1 MLYNIKNGDVFGLD
15 LTEQKK
21 KQSGEKD
28 AELAKWLSKFER
40 SWNYAKQNYHQ
51 KWENNWKLYHNI
63 RVKRSHDGVVK
74 TFVPMVNSVV
84 NTIVAELFNSNPL
97 VNYRPNHPDQEA
109 DTKVLNEIYSDF
121 ALRDNWV
128 QKNKINGRQGLITG
142 NFCTF
147 YEWVEERNGG
157 YVHKINIPIR
167 DMIIDPSSSSY
178 EDWRYV
184 GRRFFADKKSLE
196 EETIYDFKTDS
207 YKKRYKNLDEVVSG
221 GKDEDD
227 DKSKKDQAIGS
238 IDNDKDRVE
247 LIEIWTKEHVVVIAN
262 RTTIIEERENPHY
275 SIAKSQ
281 LAQRKVEAKIR
292 GESVDEHDKIDGLL
306 PFAHGRIYADISLPY
321 GDSDVDIIA
330 DQQELLNELTELNIE
345 ALLYTLYPEKTL
357 DPKFSE
363 WIDDMD
369 PAPGKIYPLPN
380 GAMVWN
386 NPPSI
391 PTGITQERLNIK
403 DEIRESSAISRISKG
418 ASATDSTTATE
429 IRNMLGQMDSRIQ
442 EKAQTLANEFFFQE
456 AKIVL
461 KLIQLYAPEQMWVR
475 TLQDANV
482 SFTEVNPRAFLGE
495 YTPMITLG
503 VQRKLQ
509 ESEERDSYTQ
519 AYQILIQDPTNNLPA
534 LKRIMFRKMFP
545 ELTQEEIEQIIE
557 PPEQPEQVQQD
568 QLPQGEEAIPRDTG
582 LPPQEAMEGEQNE
595 GDEYGYQG

>member
-1 MLYNIKNGDVFGLD
+1 MLYNVGNGDVFGLK

-21 KQSGEKD
+21 KQSGEDTK
-28 AELAKWLSKFER
+28 LTKWLGKFER

-51 KWENNWKLYHNI
+51 KWENNWKLYRNI
-63 RVKRSHDGVVK
+63 RVKRSHDGVVQ
-74 TFVPMVNSVV
+74 TFVPMVNSAV

-97 VNYRPNHPDQEA
+97 VNYVPNHPDQEA
-109 DTKVLNEIYSDF
+109 DTKVLNEIYADF

-128 QKNKINGRQGLITG
+128 QKNKVNGRQGLITG
-142 NFCTF
+142 NFCAF
-147 YEWVEERNGG
+147 YEWIEDRDGG

-178 EDWRYV
+178 EDWKYV

-207 YKKRYKNLDEVVSG
+207 YKKRYKNLDEVISN

-227 DKSKKDQAIGS
+227 DKSKKDQMIGS
-238 IDNDKDRVE
+238 IDDNKDRVE
-247 LIEIWTKEHVVVIAN
+247 LIEIWTKKHVIVIAN
-262 RTTIIEERENPHY
+262 RSTIIEERENPHY
-275 SIAKSQ
+275 ALAKSQ
-281 LAQRKVEAKIR
+281 QAQRKAEAQLKGEEIAEDDKVE
-292 GESVDEHDKIDGLL
+292 GLL

-363 WIDDMD
+363 WIDDME
-369 PAPGKIYPLPN
+369 PAPGKIYPLPQ
-380 GAMVWN
+380 GAMSWN
-386 NPPSI
+386 NPPVI
-391 PTGITQERLNIK
+391 PNGITQERLNIK

-418 ASATDSTTATE
+418 ASATGSTTATE
-429 IRNMLGQMDSRIQ
+429 IKNMLGQMDSRIQ

-475 TLQDANV
+475 TLGDAKV
-482 SFTEVNPRAFLGE
+482 SFDEVNPRHFLGE
-495 YTPMITLG
+495 YTPMITLDI
-503 VQRKLQ
+503 QRKLQ
-509 ESEERDSYTQ
+509 RSEEQEAYTQ

-534 LKRIMFRKMFP
+534 LKKIMFRKMFP
-545 ELTQEEIEQIIE
+545 DLTQEEIEQIIT
-557 PPEQPEQVQQD
+557 PPEQPEQGQHD
-568 QLPQGEEAIPRDTG
+568 QLPQGEELIPQDAE
-582 LPPQEAMEGEQNE
+582 LPPQEVMADEQMEGD
-595 GDEYGYQG
+595 GYGY

>member
-28 AELAKWLSKFER
+28 AELTKWLSKFER

-74 TFVPMVNSVV
+74 TFVPMVNSAV

-456 AKIVL
+456 ANIVL

-595 GDEYGYQG
+595 GDEYGY

>member
-28 AELAKWLSKFER
+28 AELTKWLSKFER

-74 TFVPMVNSVV
+74 TFVPMVNSAV

-142 NFCTF
+142 NFCAF

-456 AKIVL
+456 ANIVL

-568 QLPQGEEAIPRDTG
+568 QLPQGEEAISRDTE
-582 LPPQEAMEGEQNE
+582 LPPREAMEGEQNE
-595 GDEYGYQG
+595 GDGYGY

>member
-1 MLYNIKNGDVFGLD
+1 MLYNVGNGDVFGFN

-28 AELAKWLSKFER
+28 TKLTKWLGKFER

-51 KWENNWKLYHNI
+51 KWENNWKLYRNI
-63 RVKRSHDGVVK
+63 RVKRSHDGVVQ
-74 TFVPMVNSVV
+74 TFVPMVNSAV

-97 VNYRPNHPDQEA
+97 VNYVPNHPDQEA
-109 DTKVLNEIYSDF
+109 DTKVLNEIYADF

-128 QKNKINGRQGLITG
+128 QKNKVNGRQGLITG
-142 NFCTF
+142 NFCAF
-147 YEWVEERNGG
+147 YEWIEDRDGG

-178 EDWRYV
+178 EDWKYV

-207 YKKRYKNLDEVVSG
+207 YKKRYKNLDEVISG

-227 DKSKKDQAIGS
+227 DKSKKDQMIGS
-238 IDNDKDRVE
+238 IDDNKDRVE
-247 LIEIWTKEHVVVIAN
+247 LIEIWTKKYVVVIAN
-262 RTTIIEERENPHY
+262 RSTIIEERENPHY
-275 SIAKSQ
+275 ALAKSQ
-281 LAQRKVEAKIR
+281 QAQRKAEAQLKGEEIVE
-292 GESVDEHDKIDGLL
+292 DDKVEGLL
-306 PFAHGRIYADISLPY
+306 PFVHGRIYADISLPY

-363 WIDDMD
+363 WIDDME
-369 PAPGKIYPLPN
+369 PAPGKIYPLPQ
-380 GAMVWN
+380 GAMSWN
-386 NPPSI
+386 NPPAI
-391 PTGITQERLNIK
+391 PNGISQERLNIK

-418 ASATDSTTATE
+418 ASATGSTTATE
-429 IRNMLGQMDSRIQ
+429 IKNMLGQMDSRIQ

-475 TLQDANV
+475 TLGDAKV
-482 SFTEVNPRAFLGE
+482 SFDEVNPRQFLGE
-495 YTPMITLG
+495 YTPMITLDI
-503 VQRKLQ
+503 QRKLQ
-509 ESEERDSYTQ
+509 RSEEQEAYTQ
-519 AYQILIQDPTNNLPA
+519 AYQILIQDPTNNLQA
-534 LKRIMFRKMFP
+534 LKKIMFRKMFP
-545 ELTQEEIEQIIE
+545 DLTQEEIEQIIT
-557 PPEQPEQVQQD
+557 PPEQPEQGQQD
-568 QLPQGEEAIPRDTG
+568 QLPQGEEITQQDTE
-582 LPPQEAMEGEQNE
+582 LPPQEVMTGEQMEGN
-595 GDEYGYQG
+595 EYGY

>member
-28 AELAKWLSKFER
+28 AELPKWLSKFER

-74 TFVPMVNSVV
+74 TFVPMVNSAV

-262 RTTIIEERENPHY
+262 RATIIEERENPHY

-568 QLPQGEEAIPRDTG
+568 QSPQGEEAIPRDTG

-595 GDEYGYQG
+595 GDEYGY

>member
-1 MLYNIKNGDVFGLD
+1 MLYNIENGDVFGLD

-28 AELAKWLSKFER
+28 AELTKWLSKFER

-74 TFVPMVNSVV
+74 TFVPMVNSAV

-418 ASATDSTTATE
+418 ASATDDTTATE

-582 LPPQEAMEGEQNE
+582 LPPQEAMEGGQNE
-595 GDEYGYQG
+595 GDEYGY

>member
-28 AELAKWLSKFER
+28 AELTKWLSKFER

-74 TFVPMVNSVV
+74 TFVPMVNSAV

-142 NFCTF
+142 NFCAF

-495 YTPMITLG
+495 YTPMITLD

>member
-1 MLYNIKNGDVFGLD
+1 MLYNVGNGDVFGLK

-28 AELAKWLSKFER
+28 TKLTKWLGKFER

-51 KWENNWKLYHNI
+51 KWENNWKLYRNI
-63 RVKRSHDGVVK
+63 RVKRSHDGVVQ
-74 TFVPMVNSVV
+74 TFVPMVNSAV

-97 VNYRPNHPDQEA
+97 VNYVPNHPDQEA
-109 DTKVLNEIYSDF
+109 DTKVLNEIYADF

-128 QKNKINGRQGLITG
+128 QKNKVNGRQGLITG
-142 NFCTF
+142 NFCAF
-147 YEWVEERNGG
+147 YEWIEDRDGG

-178 EDWRYV
+178 EDWKYV

-196 EETIYDFKTDS
+196 EETIYDFNTGS
-207 YKKRYKNLDEVVSG
+207 YKKRYKNLDEVISG

-227 DKSKKDQAIGS
+227 DKSKKDQMIGS
-238 IDNDKDRVE
+238 IDDNKDRVE
-247 LIEIWTKEHVVVIAN
+247 LIEIWTKKHVVVIAN
-262 RTTIIEERENPHY
+262 RNTIIEERENPHY
-275 SIAKSQ
+275 ALAKSQ
-281 LAQRKVEAKIR
+281 QAQRKVEARLKWAKIP
-292 GESVDEHDKIDGLL
+292 EDDKVEGLL
-306 PFAHGRIYADISLPY
+306 PFVHGRIYADISLPY

-363 WIDDMD
+363 WIDDME
-369 PAPGKIYPLPN
+369 PAPGKIYPLPQ
-380 GAMVWN
+380 GAMSWN
-386 NPPSI
+386 NPPAI
-391 PTGITQERLNIK
+391 PNGISQERLNIK

-418 ASATDSTTATE
+418 ASATGSTTATE
-429 IRNMLGQMDSRIQ
+429 IKNMLGQMDSRIQ

-475 TLQDANV
+475 TLGDAKV
-482 SFTEVNPRAFLGE
+482 SFDEVNPRQFLGE
-495 YTPMITLG
+495 YTPMITLDI
-503 VQRKLQ
+503 QRKLQ
-509 ESEERDSYTQ
+509 RSEEQEAYTQ

-534 LKRIMFRKMFP
+534 LKKIMFRKMFP
-545 ELTQEEIEQIIE
+545 DLTQEEIEQIIT
-557 PPEQPEQVQQD
+557 PSEQPEQGQQG
-568 QLPQGEEAIPRDTG
+568 QLPQGEEATPQDTE
-582 LPPQEAMEGEQNE
+582 LPLQEAMAGDQIE
-595 GDEYGYQG
+595 GDGYGY

>member
-28 AELAKWLSKFER
+28 AELTKWLSKFER

-74 TFVPMVNSVV
+74 TFVPMVNSAV

-142 NFCTF
+142 NFCAF

-167 DMIIDPSSSSY
+167 DMIIDPSSTSY

-557 PPEQPEQVQQD
+557 PPEQSEQGQQS
-568 QLPQGEEAIPRDTG
+568 QLPQGEEAVPQDTE
-582 LPPQEAMEGEQNE
+582 LPSQEITEDEQTE
-595 GDEYGYQG
+595 GDEYEY

>member
-28 AELAKWLSKFER
+28 AELTKWLSKFER

-74 TFVPMVNSVV
+74 TFVPMVNSAV

-247 LIEIWTKEHVVVIAN
+247 LIEIWTKNQVVVIAN

-292 GESVDEHDKIDGLL
+292 GESIDEHDKVEGLL
-306 PFAHGRIYADISLPY
+306 PFAHGRVYADISLPY

-357 DPKFSE
+357 DPKYSE

-380 GAMVWN
+380 GAMSWN

-391 PTGITQERLNIK
+391 PAGIAQERLNIK

-456 AKIVL
+456 ANIVL

-557 PPEQPEQVQQD
+557 PPKQSEQGQQD
-568 QLPQGEEAIPRDTG
+568 QLPQGEEVIPQDTE
-582 LPPQEAMEGEQNE
+582 LPSQEVMEGEQTE
-595 GDEYGYQG
+595 GDKYGY

>member
-28 AELAKWLSKFER
+28 AELTRWLSKFER

-74 TFVPMVNSVV
+74 TFVPMVNSAV

-142 NFCTF
+142 NFCAF

-292 GESVDEHDKIDGLL
+292 GDSVDEHDKIDGLL

-418 ASATDSTTATE
+418 ASATDDTTATE

-557 PPEQPEQVQQD
+557 PPKQPEQVQQD
-568 QLPQGEEAIPRDTG
+568 QLPQGEEAIPQDTE
-582 LPPQEAMEGEQNE
+582 LPPQEVMEGEQNE
-595 GDEYGYQG
+595 GDEYGY

>member
-28 AELAKWLSKFER
+28 AELTKWLSKFER

-74 TFVPMVNSVV
+74 TFVPMVNSAV

-275 SIAKSQ
+275 SMAKSQ

-595 GDEYGYQG
+595 GDEYGY

>member
-1 MLYNIKNGDVFGLD
+1 MLYNVGNGDVFGLK

-21 KQSGEKD
+21 KQSGEDTK
-28 AELAKWLSKFER
+28 LTKWLGKFER

-51 KWENNWKLYHNI
+51 KWENNWKLYRNI
-63 RVKRSHDGVVK
+63 RVKRSHDGVVQ
-74 TFVPMVNSVV
+74 TFVPMVNSAV

-97 VNYRPNHPDQEA
+97 VNYVPNHPDQEA
-109 DTKVLNEIYSDF
+109 DTKVLNEIYADF

-128 QKNKINGRQGLITG
+128 QKNKVNGRQGLITG
-142 NFCTF
+142 NFCAF
-147 YEWVEERNGG
+147 YEWIDDRDGG

-178 EDWRYV
+178 EDWKYV

-196 EETIYDFKTDS
+196 EETIYDFKTDG
-207 YKKRYKNLDEVVSG
+207 YKKRYKNLDEVISG

-227 DKSKKDQAIGS
+227 DKSKKDQMIGS
-238 IDNDKDRVE
+238 IDDNKDRVE
-247 LIEIWTKEHVVVIAN
+247 LIEIWTKKHVVVIAN
-262 RTTIIEERENPHY
+262 RSTIIEERENPHY
-275 SIAKSQ
+275 ALAKSQ
-281 LAQRKVEAKIR
+281 QAQRKAEAQLKGEEIVE
-292 GESVDEHDKIDGLL
+292 DDKVEGLL

-363 WIDDMD
+363 WIDDME
-369 PAPGKIYPLPN
+369 PAPGKIYPLPQ
-380 GAMVWN
+380 GAMSWN
-386 NPPSI
+386 NPPAI
-391 PTGITQERLNIK
+391 PNGISQERLNIK

-418 ASATDSTTATE
+418 ASATGSTTATE
-429 IRNMLGQMDSRIQ
+429 IKNMLGQMDSRIQ

-475 TLQDANV
+475 TLGDAKV
-482 SFTEVNPRAFLGE
+482 SFDEVNPRQFLGE
-495 YTPMITLG
+495 YTPMITLDI
-503 VQRKLQ
+503 QRKLQ
-509 ESEERDSYTQ
+509 RSEEQEAYTQ

-534 LKRIMFRKMFP
+534 LKKIMFRKMFP
-545 ELTQEEIEQIIE
+545 DLTQEEIEQIIT
-557 PPEQPEQVQQD
+557 PPEQPEQGQQD
-568 QLPQGEEAIPRDTG
+568 QLPQGEEIIPQDAE
-582 LPPQEAMEGEQNE
+582 LPPQEVMAGDQTE
-595 GDEYGYQG
+595 GDGYGY

>member
-1 MLYNIKNGDVFGLD
+1 MLYNVGNGDVFGFK

-21 KQSGEKD
+21 KQFGEKD
-28 AELAKWLSKFER
+28 TKLTKWLGKFER

-51 KWENNWKLYHNI
+51 KWENNWKLYRNI
-63 RVKRSHDGVVK
+63 RVKRSHDGVVQ
-74 TFVPMVNSVV
+74 TFVPMVNSAV

-97 VNYRPNHPDQEA
+97 VNYVPNHPDQEA
-109 DTKVLNEIYSDF
+109 DTKVLNEIYADF

-128 QKNKINGRQGLITG
+128 QKNKVNGRQGLITG
-142 NFCTF
+142 NFCAF
-147 YEWVEERNGG
+147 YEWVEDRDGG

-167 DMIIDPSSSSY
+167 DMIIDSSSSSY
-178 EDWRYV
+178 EDWKYV

-207 YKKRYKNLDEVVSG
+207 YKKRYKNLDEVISS

-227 DKSKKDQAIGS
+227 DKSKKDQMIGS
-238 IDNDKDRVE
+238 IDDNKDRVE
-247 LIEIWTKEHVVVIAN
+247 LIEIWTKKQVVVIAN
-262 RTTIIEERENPHY
+262 RSTIIEERENPHY
-275 SIAKSQ
+275 ALAKSQ
-281 LAQRKVEAKIR
+281 QAQRKAEAQLNGEEIAEDDKVE
-292 GESVDEHDKIDGLL
+292 GLL

-363 WIDDMD
+363 WIDDME
-369 PAPGKIYPLPN
+369 PAPGKIYPLPQ
-380 GAMVWN
+380 GAMSWN

-391 PTGITQERLNIK
+391 PTGIAQERLNIK

-418 ASATDSTTATE
+418 ASATGSTTATE
-429 IRNMLGQMDSRIQ
+429 IKNMLGQMDSRIQ

-475 TLQDANV
+475 TLGDAKV
-482 SFTEVNPRAFLGE
+482 SFDEVNPRQFLGE
-495 YTPMITLG
+495 YTPMITLDI
-503 VQRKLQ
+503 QRKLQ
-509 ESEERDSYTQ
+509 RSEEQEAYTQ

-534 LKRIMFRKMFP
+534 LKKIMFRKMFP
-545 ELTQEEIEQIIE
+545 DLTQEEIEQIIT
-557 PPEQPEQVQQD
+557 PSEQPEQGQQG
-568 QLPQGEEAIPRDTG
+568 QLPQGEEVTPQDTE
-582 LPPQEAMEGEQNE
+582 LPLQEAMAGDQME
-595 GDEYGYQG
+595 GDKYGY

>member
-28 AELAKWLSKFER
+28 AELTKWLSKFER

-74 TFVPMVNSVV
+74 TFVPMVNSAV

-281 LAQRKVEAKIR
+281 LAQRKVEAKIS
-292 GESVDEHDKIDGLL
+292 GERVEEHDKIDGLL

-418 ASATDSTTATE
+418 ASATDDTTATE

-568 QLPQGEEAIPRDTG
+568 QLPQGEEAISRDTG

-595 GDEYGYQG
+595 GDEYGY

>member
-74 TFVPMVNSVV
+74 TFVPMVNSAV

-142 NFCTF
+142 NFCAF

-418 ASATDSTTATE
+418 ASATDDTTATE

-568 QLPQGEEAIPRDTG
+568 QLPQGEESIPRDTG

-595 GDEYGYQG
+595 GDEYGY

>member
-74 TFVPMVNSVV
+74 TFVPMVNSAV

-142 NFCTF
+142 NFCAF

-207 YKKRYKNLDEVVSG
+207 YKKRYKNIDEVVSG

-418 ASATDSTTATE
+418 ASATDDTTATE

-568 QLPQGEEAIPRDTG
+568 QLPQGEEAIPQDTG

-595 GDEYGYQG
+595 GDEYGY

>member
-74 TFVPMVNSVV
+74 TFVPMVNSAV

-321 GDSDVDIIA
+321 GDSDVDIIV

-418 ASATDSTTATE
+418 ASATDDTTATE

-568 QLPQGEEAIPRDTG
+568 QLPQGEEAISRDTG

-595 GDEYGYQG
+595 GDKYGY

>member
-1 MLYNIKNGDVFGLD
+1 M
-15 LTEQKK
+15 TEQKK

-28 AELAKWLSKFER
+28 TKLTKWLGKFER

-51 KWENNWKLYHNI
+51 KWENNWKLYRNI
-63 RVKRSHDGVVK
+63 RIKRSHDGVVQ
-74 TFVPMVNSVV
+74 TFVPMVNSAV

-97 VNYRPNHPDQEA
+97 VNYVPNHPDQEA
-109 DTKVLNEIYSDF
+109 DTKVLNEIYADF

-128 QKNKINGRQGLITG
+128 QKNKVNGRQGLITG
-142 NFCTF
+142 NFCAF
-147 YEWVEERNGG
+147 YEWIEDRDGG

-178 EDWRYV
+178 EDWKYV

-207 YKKRYKNLDEVVSG
+207 YKKRYKNLDEVISG

-227 DKSKKDQAIGS
+227 DKSKKDQTIGS

-247 LIEIWTKEHVVVIAN
+247 LIEIWTKKYVVVIAN
-262 RTTIIEERENPHY
+262 RSTIIEERENPHY
-275 SIAKSQ
+275 ALAKSQ
-281 LAQRKVEAKIR
+281 QAQRKAEAQLKGEEIAEDDKVE
-292 GESVDEHDKIDGLL
+292 GLL

-357 DPKFSE
+357 DPRFSE
-363 WIDDMD
+363 WIDDME
-369 PAPGKIYPLPN
+369 PAPGKIYPLPQ
-380 GAMVWN
+380 GAMSWN
-386 NPPSI
+386 NPPVI
-391 PTGITQERLNIK
+391 PNGITQERLNIK

-418 ASATDSTTATE
+418 ASATGSTTATE
-429 IRNMLGQMDSRIQ
+429 IKNMLGQMDSRIQ

-475 TLQDANV
+475 TLGDAKV
-482 SFTEVNPRAFLGE
+482 SFDEVNPRQFLGE
-495 YTPMITLG
+495 YTPMITLDI
-503 VQRKLQ
+503 QRKLQ
-509 ESEERDSYTQ
+509 RSEEQEVYTQ

-534 LKRIMFRKMFP
+534 LKKIMFRKMFP
-545 ELTQEEIEQIIE
+545 DLTQEEIEQIIT
-557 PPEQPEQVQQD
+557 PPEQPEQGQHG
-568 QLPQGEEAIPRDTG
+568 QLPQGEELIPQDAE
-582 LPPQEAMEGEQNE
+582 LPPQEVMAGDQTE
-595 GDEYGYQG
+595 GDGYGY

>member
-28 AELAKWLSKFER
+28 AELTKWLSKFER

-74 TFVPMVNSVV
+74 TFVPMVNSAV

-97 VNYRPNHPDQEA
+97 VNYVPNHPDQEA

-121 ALRDNWV
+121 SLRDNWV

-142 NFCTF
+142 NFCAF
-147 YEWVEERNGG
+147 YEWVDERNGG

-247 LIEIWTKEHVVVIAN
+247 LIEIWTKKRVVVIAN

-292 GESVDEHDKIDGLL
+292 GESVDKYDEIEGLL

-321 GDSDVDIIA
+321 GDSDVDIIS

-380 GAMVWN
+380 GAMSWN

-391 PTGITQERLNIK
+391 PAGITQERLNIK

-418 ASATDSTTATE
+418 ASATGSTTATE
-429 IRNMLGQMDSRIQ
+429 IKNMLGQMDSRIQ

-495 YTPMITLG
+495 YTPMITLD
-503 VQRKLQ
+503 VQRRLQ
-509 ESEERDSYTQ
+509 KSEERDSYTQ
-519 AYQILIQDPTNNLPA
+519 AYQILIQDPTNNLQA
-534 LKRIMFRKMFP
+534 LKEIMFRKMFP
-545 ELTQEEIEQIIE
+545 ELTQEEIEQIIK
-557 PPEQPEQVQQD
+557 PPEQSEQGQQD
-568 QLPQGEEAIPRDTG
+568 QLPQDKEAIPQDTE
-582 LPPQEAMEGEQNE
+582 LLPQEVMKGEQTE
-595 GDEYGYQG
+595 GDEYGY

>member
-28 AELAKWLSKFER
+28 AELTKWLSKFER

-74 TFVPMVNSVV
+74 TFVPMVNSAV

-142 NFCTF
+142 NFCAF

-167 DMIIDPSSSSY
+167 DMIIDPSSTSY

-557 PPEQPEQVQQD
+557 PPKQPEQVQQD
-568 QLPQGEEAIPRDTG
+568 QLPQGEEAIPQDTE
-582 LPPQEAMEGEQNE
+582 LPPQEVMEGEQNE
-595 GDEYGYQG
+595 GDGYGY

>member
-1 MLYNIKNGDVFGLD
+1 MLYNVGNGDVFGFK
-15 LTEQKK
+15 LTEQKNR
-21 KQSGEKD
+21 QSGEKD
-28 AELAKWLSKFER
+28 TKLTKWLGKFER

-51 KWENNWKLYHNI
+51 KWENNWKLYRNI
-63 RVKRSHDGVVK
+63 RVKRSHDGVVQ
-74 TFVPMVNSVV
+74 TFVPMVNSAV

-97 VNYRPNHPDQEA
+97 VNYVPNHPDQEA
-109 DTKVLNEIYSDF
+109 DTKVLNEIYADF

-128 QKNKINGRQGLITG
+128 QKNKVNGRQGLITG
-142 NFCTF
+142 NFCAF
-147 YEWVEERNGG
+147 YEWIEDRDGG

-178 EDWRYV
+178 EDWKYV

-207 YKKRYKNLDEVVSG
+207 YKKRYKNLDEVISG

-227 DKSKKDQAIGS
+227 DKSKKDQMIGS
-238 IDNDKDRVE
+238 IDDNKDRVE
-247 LIEIWTKEHVVVIAN
+247 LIEIWTKKQVVVIAN
-262 RTTIIEERENPHY
+262 RSTIIEERENPHY
-275 SIAKSQ
+275 ALAKSQ
-281 LAQRKVEAKIR
+281 QAQRKAEAQLKGEEIEEDDKVE
-292 GESVDEHDKIDGLL
+292 GLL

-363 WIDDMD
+363 WIDDME
-369 PAPGKIYPLPN
+369 PAPGKIYPLPQ
-380 GAMVWN
+380 GAMSWN

-391 PTGITQERLNIK
+391 PTGIAQERLNIK

-418 ASATDSTTATE
+418 ASATGSTTATE
-429 IRNMLGQMDSRIQ
+429 IKNMLGQMDSRIQ

-461 KLIQLYAPEQMWVR
+461 KLIQLYVPEQMWVR
-475 TLQDANV
+475 TLGDAKV
-482 SFTEVNPRAFLGE
+482 SFDEVNPRQFLGE
-495 YTPMITLG
+495 YTPMITLDI
-503 VQRKLQ
+503 QRKLQ
-509 ESEERDSYTQ
+509 RSEEQEAYTQ

-534 LKRIMFRKMFP
+534 LKKIMFRKMFP
-545 ELTQEEIEQIIE
+545 DLTQEEIEQIIT
-557 PPEQPEQVQQD
+557 PPEQPEQGQQG
-568 QLPQGEEAIPRDTG
+568 QLPQGEEATPQDTE
-582 LPPQEAMEGEQNE
+582 LPLQEAMAGDQIE
-595 GDEYGYQG
+595 GDGYGY

>member
-1 MLYNIKNGDVFGLD
+1 MLYNVGNGDVFGFN

-28 AELAKWLSKFER
+28 TKLTKWLSKFER

-51 KWENNWKLYHNI
+51 KWENNWKLYRNI
-63 RVKRSHDGVVK
+63 RVKRSHDGVVQ
-74 TFVPMVNSVV
+74 TFVPMVNSAV

-97 VNYRPNHPDQEA
+97 VNYVPNHPYQEA
-109 DTKVLNEIYSDF
+109 DTKVLNEIYADF

-128 QKNKINGRQGLITG
+128 QKNKVNGRQGLITG

-147 YEWVEERNGG
+147 YEWIEDRDGG

-178 EDWRYV
+178 EDWKYV

-207 YKKRYKNLDEVVSG
+207 YKKRYKNLDEVISG

-227 DKSKKDQAIGS
+227 DKSKKDQMIGS
-238 IDNDKDRVE
+238 IDNNKDRVE
-247 LIEIWTKEHVVVIAN
+247 LIEIWTKKYVVVIAN
-262 RTTIIEERENPHY
+262 RSTIIEERENPHY
-275 SIAKSQ
+275 ALAKSQ
-281 LAQRKVEAKIR
+281 QAQRKAEAQLNGEEIAEDDKVE
-292 GESVDEHDKIDGLL
+292 GLL

-363 WIDDMD
+363 WIDDME
-369 PAPGKIYPLPN
+369 PAPGKIYPLPQ
-380 GAMVWN
+380 GAMSWN

-391 PTGITQERLNIK
+391 PTGIAQERLNIK

-418 ASATDSTTATE
+418 ASATGSTTATE
-429 IRNMLGQMDSRIQ
+429 IKNMLGQMDSRIQ

-475 TLQDANV
+475 TLGDAKV
-482 SFTEVNPRAFLGE
+482 SFDEVNPRQFLGE
-495 YTPMITLG
+495 YTPMITLDI
-503 VQRKLQ
+503 QRKLQ
-509 ESEERDSYTQ
+509 RSEEQEAYTQ

-534 LKRIMFRKMFP
+534 LKKIMFRKMFP
-545 ELTQEEIEQIIE
+545 DLTQEEIEQIIT
-557 PPEQPEQVQQD
+557 PPEQPEQGQQD
-568 QLPQGEEAIPRDTG
+568 QLPQGEEITPQDTE
-582 LPPQEAMEGEQNE
+582 LPLQEAMTGDQIE
-595 GDEYGYQG
+595 GDGYGY

>member
-1 MLYNIKNGDVFGLD
+1 
-15 LTEQKK
+15 
-21 KQSGEKD
+21 
-28 AELAKWLSKFER
+28 
-40 SWNYAKQNYHQ
+40 
-51 KWENNWKLYHNI
+51 
-63 RVKRSHDGVVK
+63 
-74 TFVPMVNSVV
+74 
-84 NTIVAELFNSNPL
+84 
-97 VNYRPNHPDQEA
+97 
-109 DTKVLNEIYSDF
+109 
-121 ALRDNWV
+121 
-128 QKNKINGRQGLITG
+128 
-142 NFCTF
+142 
-147 YEWVEERNGG
+147 
-157 YVHKINIPIR
+157 
-167 DMIIDPSSSSY
+167 
-178 EDWRYV
+178 
-184 GRRFFADKKSLE
+184 
-196 EETIYDFKTDS
+196 
-207 YKKRYKNLDEVVSG
+207 
-221 GKDEDD
+221 
-227 DKSKKDQAIGS
+227 
-238 IDNDKDRVE
+238 
-247 LIEIWTKEHVVVIAN
+247 
-262 RTTIIEERENPHY
+262 
-275 SIAKSQ
+275 
-281 LAQRKVEAKIR
+281 
-292 GESVDEHDKIDGLL
+292 
-306 PFAHGRIYADISLPY
+306 
-321 GDSDVDIIA
+321 
-330 DQQELLNELTELNIE
+330 
-345 ALLYTLYPEKTL
+345 
-357 DPKFSE
+357 
-363 WIDDMD
+363 MD

-557 PPEQPEQVQQD
+557 PPEQSEQGQQS
-568 QLPQGEEAIPRDTG
+568 QLPQGEEAVPQDTE
-582 LPPQEAMEGEQNE
+582 LPSQEITEDEQTE
-595 GDEYGYQG
+595 GDEYEY

>member
-28 AELAKWLSKFER
+28 AELTKWLSKFER

-74 TFVPMVNSVV
+74 TFVPMVNSAV

-142 NFCTF
+142 NFCAF

-167 DMIIDPSSSSY
+167 DMIIDPSSTSY
-178 EDWRYV
+178 EDWKYV

-247 LIEIWTKEHVVVIAN
+247 LIEIWTKKQVVVIAN
-262 RTTIIEERENPHY
+262 RSTIIEERENPHY

-292 GESVDEHDKIDGLL
+292 GESVDEHDKIEGLL

-482 SFTEVNPRAFLGE
+482 LFTEVNPRAFLGE

-595 GDEYGYQG
+595 GDEYGY

>member
-1 MLYNIKNGDVFGLD
+1 MLYNVGNGDVFGFKLI
-15 LTEQKK
+15 EQKK
-21 KQSGEKD
+21 KQSVEKD
-28 AELAKWLSKFER
+28 TKLTKWLGKFER

-51 KWENNWKLYHNI
+51 KWENNWKLYRNI
-63 RVKRSHDGVVK
+63 RVKRSHDGVVQ
-74 TFVPMVNSVV
+74 TFVPMVNSAV

-97 VNYRPNHPDQEA
+97 VNYVPNHPSQEA
-109 DTKVLNEIYSDF
+109 DTKVLNEIYADF

-128 QKNKINGRQGLITG
+128 QKNKVNGRQGLITG

-147 YEWVEERNGG
+147 YEWIEDRDGG

-178 EDWRYV
+178 EDWKYV

-207 YKKRYKNLDEVVSG
+207 YKKRYKNLDEVISG

-227 DKSKKDQAIGS
+227 DKSKKDQMIGS
-238 IDNDKDRVE
+238 IDDNKDRVE
-247 LIEIWTKEHVVVIAN
+247 LIEIWTKKYVVVIAN
-262 RTTIIEERENPHY
+262 RSTIIEERENPHY
-275 SIAKSQ
+275 ALAKSQ
-281 LAQRKVEAKIR
+281 QAQRKAEAQLNGEEIAEDDKVE
-292 GESVDEHDKIDGLL
+292 GLL
-306 PFAHGRIYADISLPY
+306 PFAHGRIYTDISLPY

-363 WIDDMD
+363 WIDDME
-369 PAPGKIYPLPN
+369 PAPGKIYPLPQ
-380 GAMVWN
+380 GAMSWN

-391 PTGITQERLNIK
+391 PTGIAQERLNIK

-418 ASATDSTTATE
+418 ASATGSTTATE
-429 IRNMLGQMDSRIQ
+429 IKNMLGQMDSRIQ

-475 TLQDANV
+475 TLGDAKV
-482 SFTEVNPRAFLGE
+482 SFDEVNPRQFLGE
-495 YTPMITLG
+495 YTPMITLDI
-503 VQRKLQ
+503 QRKLQ
-509 ESEERDSYTQ
+509 RSEEQEAYTQ

-534 LKRIMFRKMFP
+534 LKKIMFRKMFP
-545 ELTQEEIEQIIE
+545 DLTQEEIEQIIT
-557 PPEQPEQVQQD
+557 PPEQPEQGQQD
-568 QLPQGEEAIPRDTG
+568 QLPQGEEITPQDTE
-582 LPPQEAMEGEQNE
+582 LPLQEAMTGDQIE
-595 GDEYGYQG
+595 GDGYGY

>member
-1 MLYNIKNGDVFGLD
+1 MLYNVGNGDVFGFK

-21 KQSGEKD
+21 KQFGEKD
-28 AELAKWLSKFER
+28 TKLTKWLGKFER

-51 KWENNWKLYHNI
+51 KWENNWKLYRNI
-63 RVKRSHDGVVK
+63 RVKRSHDGVVQ
-74 TFVPMVNSVV
+74 TFVPMVNSAV

-97 VNYRPNHPDQEA
+97 VNYVPNHPDQEA
-109 DTKVLNEIYSDF
+109 DTKVLNEIYADF

-128 QKNKINGRQGLITG
+128 QKNKVNGRQGLITG
-142 NFCTF
+142 NFCAF
-147 YEWVEERNGG
+147 YEWVEDRDGG

-167 DMIIDPSSSSY
+167 DMIIDPSSSFY
-178 EDWRYV
+178 EDWKYV

-207 YKKRYKNLDEVVSG
+207 YKKRYKNLDEVISS

-227 DKSKKDQAIGS
+227 DKSKKDQMIGS
-238 IDNDKDRVE
+238 IDDNKDRVE
-247 LIEIWTKEHVVVIAN
+247 LIEIWTKKHVVVIAN
-262 RTTIIEERENPHY
+262 RSTIIEERENPHY
-275 SIAKSQ
+275 ALAKSQ
-281 LAQRKVEAKIR
+281 QAQRKAEAQLNGEEIAEDDKVE
-292 GESVDEHDKIDGLL
+292 GLL

-363 WIDDMD
+363 WTDDME
-369 PAPGKIYPLPN
+369 PAPGKIYPLPQ
-380 GAMVWN
+380 GAMSWN

-391 PTGITQERLNIK
+391 PTGIAQERLNIK

-418 ASATDSTTATE
+418 ASATGSTTATE
-429 IRNMLGQMDSRIQ
+429 IKNMLGQMDSRIQ

-475 TLQDANV
+475 TLGDAKV
-482 SFTEVNPRAFLGE
+482 SFDEVNPRQFLGE
-495 YTPMITLG
+495 YTPMITLDI
-503 VQRKLQ
+503 QRKLQ
-509 ESEERDSYTQ
+509 RSEEQEAYTR

-534 LKRIMFRKMFP
+534 LKKIMFRKMFP
-545 ELTQEEIEQIIE
+545 DLTQEEIEQIIT
-557 PPEQPEQVQQD
+557 PSEQPEQGQQG
-568 QLPQGEEAIPRDTG
+568 QLPQGEEVTPQDTE
-582 LPPQEAMEGEQNE
+582 LPLQEAMAGDQME
-595 GDEYGYQG
+595 GDKYGY

>member
-74 TFVPMVNSVV
+74 TFVPMVNSAV

-142 NFCTF
+142 NFCAF

-207 YKKRYKNLDEVVSG
+207 YKKRYKNIDEVVSG

-418 ASATDSTTATE
+418 ASATDDTTATE

-557 PPEQPEQVQQD
+557 PPEQSEQGQQS

>member
-1 MLYNIKNGDVFGLD
+1 MLYNVGNGDVFGFK
-15 LTEQKK
+15 LTEQKNR
-21 KQSGEKD
+21 QSGEKD
-28 AELAKWLSKFER
+28 TKLTKWLGKFER

-51 KWENNWKLYHNI
+51 KWENNWKLYRNI
-63 RVKRSHDGVVK
+63 RVKRSHDGVVQ
-74 TFVPMVNSVV
+74 TFVPMVNSAV

-97 VNYRPNHPDQEA
+97 VNYVPNHPDQEA
-109 DTKVLNEIYSDF
+109 DTKVLNEIYADF

-128 QKNKINGRQGLITG
+128 QKNKVNGRQGLITG
-142 NFCTF
+142 NFCAF
-147 YEWVEERNGG
+147 YEWIEDRDGG

-178 EDWRYV
+178 EDWKYV
-184 GRRFFADKKSLE
+184 GRRFFANKKSLE

-207 YKKRYKNLDEVVSG
+207 YKKRYKNLDEVISG

-227 DKSKKDQAIGS
+227 DKSKKDQMIGS
-238 IDNDKDRVE
+238 IDDNKDRVE
-247 LIEIWTKEHVVVIAN
+247 LIEIWTKKHVVVIAN
-262 RTTIIEERENPHY
+262 RNTIIEERENPHY
-275 SIAKSQ
+275 ALAKSQ
-281 LAQRKVEAKIR
+281 QAQRRAEAQLKGEEIAEDDEVE
-292 GESVDEHDKIDGLL
+292 GLL

-363 WIDDMD
+363 WIDDME
-369 PAPGKIYPLPN
+369 PAPGKIYPLPQD
-380 GAMVWN
+380 AMSWN
-386 NPPSI
+386 NPPVI

-418 ASATDSTTATE
+418 ASATGSTTATE
-429 IRNMLGQMDSRIQ
+429 IKNMLGQMDSRIQ

-475 TLQDANV
+475 TLGDANV
-482 SFTEVNPRAFLGE
+482 SFNEVNPREFLGE
-495 YTPMITLG
+495 YTPMITLD
-503 VQRKLQ
+503 VQRRLQ
-509 ESEERDSYTQ
+509 KSEERDSYTQ

-534 LKRIMFRKMFP
+534 LKKIMFRKMFP
-545 ELTQEEIEQIIE
+545 DLTQEEIEQIIT
-557 PPEQPEQVQQD
+557 PLEQPEQGQQD
-568 QLPQGEEAIPRDTG
+568 QLPQGEEIIPQDTE
-582 LPPQEAMEGEQNE
+582 LPPQEVMEGEQME
-595 GDEYGYQG
+595 GEYGY

>member
-1 MLYNIKNGDVFGLD
+1 MLYNVGNGDVFGLR
-15 LTEQKK
+15 LTEQKE

-28 AELAKWLSKFER
+28 TKLSKWLGKFER
-40 SWNYAKQNYHQ
+40 SWTYAKQNYHQ
-51 KWENNWKLYHNI
+51 KWENNWKLYRNI
-63 RVKRSHDGVVK
+63 RVKRSHDGVVQ
-74 TFVPMVNSVV
+74 TFVPMVNSAV

-97 VNYRPNHPDQEA
+97 VNYVPNHPDQEA
-109 DTKVLNEIYSDF
+109 DTKVLNEIYADF

-128 QKNKINGRQGLITG
+128 QKNKVNGRQGLITG
-142 NFCTF
+142 NFCAF
-147 YEWVEERNGG
+147 YEWIEDRDGG

-178 EDWRYV
+178 EDWKYV

-207 YKKRYKNLDEVVSG
+207 YKKRYKNLDEIISG

-227 DKSKKDQAIGS
+227 DKSKKDQMIGS
-238 IDNDKDRVE
+238 IDDNKDRVE
-247 LIEIWTKEHVVVIAN
+247 LIEIWTKKHVVVIAN
-262 RTTIIEERENPHY
+262 RSTIIEERENPHY
-275 SIAKSQ
+275 ALAKSQ
-281 LAQRKVEAKIR
+281 QAQRKAEAQLK
-292 GESVDEHDKIDGLL
+292 GEEITEDDKAEGLL

-363 WIDDMD
+363 WIDDME
-369 PAPGKIYPLPN
+369 PAPGKIYPLPQ
-380 GAMVWN
+380 GAMSWN
-386 NPPSI
+386 NPPVI
-391 PTGITQERLNIK
+391 PNGISQERLNIK

-418 ASATDSTTATE
+418 ASATGSTTATE
-429 IRNMLGQMDSRIQ
+429 IKNMLGQMDSRIQ

-475 TLQDANV
+475 TLGDAKV
-482 SFTEVNPRAFLGE
+482 SFDEVNPRQFLGK
-495 YTPMITLG
+495 YTPMITLDI
-503 VQRKLQ
+503 QRKLQ
-509 ESEERDSYTQ
+509 RSEEQEAYTQ

-534 LKRIMFRKMFP
+534 LKKIMFRKMFP
-545 ELTQEEIEQIIE
+545 DLTQEEIEQIIT
-557 PPEQPEQVQQD
+557 PPEQPEQGQQG
-568 QLPQGEEAIPRDTG
+568 QLPQGEEMIPQDIE
-582 LPPQEAMEGEQNE
+582 LPPEEVMAGE
-595 GDEYGYQG
+595 

>member
-1 MLYNIKNGDVFGLD
+1 MLYNIENGDVFGLD

-28 AELAKWLSKFER
+28 AELTKWLSKFER

-74 TFVPMVNSVV
+74 TFVPMVNSAV

-418 ASATDSTTATE
+418 ASATDDTTATE

-557 PPEQPEQVQQD
+557 LPEQSKQGQRGQF
-568 QLPQGEEAIPRDTG
+568 PQGEEVVPQDTE
-582 LPPQEAMEGEQNE
+582 LPPQEVMEGEQTE
-595 GDEYGYQG
+595 GDKYGY

>member
-1 MLYNIKNGDVFGLD
+1 MLYNVGNGDVFGFK
-15 LTEQKK
+15 LTEQKN

-28 AELAKWLSKFER
+28 TKLTKWLGKFEC

-51 KWENNWKLYHNI
+51 KWENNWKLYRNI
-63 RVKRSHDGVVK
+63 RVKRSHDGVVQ
-74 TFVPMVNSVV
+74 TFVPMVNSAV

-97 VNYRPNHPDQEA
+97 VNYVPNHPDQEA
-109 DTKVLNEIYSDF
+109 DTKVLNEIYADF

-128 QKNKINGRQGLITG
+128 QKNKVNGRQGLITG
-142 NFCTF
+142 NFCAF
-147 YEWVEERNGG
+147 YEWIEDRDGG

-178 EDWRYV
+178 EDWKYV

-196 EETIYDFKTDS
+196 EETIYDFNTGS
-207 YKKRYKNLDEVVSG
+207 YKKRYKNLDEVISG

-227 DKSKKDQAIGS
+227 DKSKKDQMIGS
-238 IDNDKDRVE
+238 IDDNKDRVE
-247 LIEIWTKEHVVVIAN
+247 LIEIWTKKHVVVIAN
-262 RTTIIEERENPHY
+262 RNTIIEERENPHY
-275 SIAKSQ
+275 ALAKSQ
-281 LAQRKVEAKIR
+281 QAQRKAEARLKWAKIP
-292 GESVDEHDKIDGLL
+292 EDDKVEGLL

-363 WIDDMD
+363 WIDDME
-369 PAPGKIYPLPN
+369 PAPGKIYPLPQ
-380 GAMVWN
+380 GAMSWN
-386 NPPSI
+386 NPPAI
-391 PTGITQERLNIK
+391 PNGISQERLNIK

-418 ASATDSTTATE
+418 ASATGSTTATE
-429 IRNMLGQMDSRIQ
+429 IKNMLGQMDSRIQ

-475 TLQDANV
+475 TLGDAKV
-482 SFTEVNPRAFLGE
+482 SFDEVNPRQFLGE
-495 YTPMITLG
+495 YTPMITLDI
-503 VQRKLQ
+503 QRKLQ
-509 ESEERDSYTQ
+509 RSEEQEAYTQ

-534 LKRIMFRKMFP
+534 LKKIMFRKMFP
-545 ELTQEEIEQIIE
+545 DLTQEEIEQIIT
-557 PPEQPEQVQQD
+557 PPEQM
-568 QLPQGEEAIPRDTG
+568 QLPQDDKITPQDTE
-582 LPPQEAMEGEQNE
+582 LPTQELMTGEQME
-595 GDEYGYQG
+595 GDEYGY